1 MQLSHQHL
9 FIVALLFS
17 VFLFQ
22 LCFFNLAKAAG
33 LQVWKLTDPPWKSPN
48 LIFSAS
54 WDVIGA
60 IQTSLKADI
69 KPLQDKTNADTVA
82 PVLQKFQFYRNNI
95 YLLKK
100 KKRVWVVMSRCA
112 CEIYLTDLWN
122 IYMSGNCYFIV
133 VIHQLEMHRHR
144 LLRGSPEFAFPLY
157 YLRTLWLAVAGTWGA
172 RRRDCKPIS
181 DRIAPCRLSLV
192 LQVWVER
199 GGSSGCTAQV
209 LSDTLIRPAV
219 DTHDGRFPLRPKA
232 TDASLFPFRCSWS

>member
-33 LQVWKLTDPPWKSPN
+33 MQVWKRADPRWK
-48 LIFSAS
+48 FSAS
-54 WDVIGA
+54 WDVIGP
-60 IQTSLKADI
+60 IQTSLKPDI
-69 KPLQDKTNADTVA
+69 KPLQDK
-82 PVLQKFQFYRNNI
+82 YRQPRWCCKSFSFSGTEQ

-100 KKRVWVVMSRCA
+100 KGN
-112 CEIYLTDLWN
+112 LTDLWEN
-122 IYMSGNCYFIV
+122 IYMSGNCFFIV
-133 VIHQLEMHRHR
+133 ALHQLEMHRHR

-157 YLRTLWLAVAGTWGA
+157 YLRTLWLPVVGTWGA
-172 RRRDCKPIS
+172 QRRNCKPIS
-181 DRIAPCRLSLV
+181 DSIAPCRLSLV
-192 LQVWVER
+192 LQVWES
-199 GGSSGCTAQV
+199 GGSSGCTPQV

-219 DTHDGRFPLRPKA
+219 DTHYDHFPLRPKA